1 MHHGFNF
8 GILARFSKN
17 IFLQDNVIYK
27 PALAGINLGSMTNI
41 TVDGNV
47 VGVVRTQINTLE
59 GLRVEENVVQAGI
72 VTCTF
77 WSEKGDKCYDITM
90 TNNIVA
96 GAYWAGYTAWGH
108 ECGVYT
114 SNTFKNNI
122 AHSVNRAQGGIGAII
137 VPDRTSK
144 EQMSQCYEASNFAAY
159 KVSQEGAMYY
169 DIGPIDVR
177 YTNMTMID
185 NAKGIGIL
193 MAVKAAREYSTLKT
207 NFTNNF
213 IYGSAP
219 APDCP
224 PAGGYCFKYDKCGLM
239 STVIVYGPND
249 VHTLMCK
256 PYDMAWD
263 IADWGAQTTLTGNT
277 FANFKSRTDD
287 GKRRSIFC
295 VNEFASDYINPH

>member
-1 MHHGFNF
+1 MHHGENF
-8 GILARFSKN
+8 GIAARSSRN
-17 IFLQDNVIYK
+17 IFIQDNVIYK
-27 PALAGINLGSMTNI
+27 PFSVGINLGSMTNV

-47 VGVVRTQINTLE
+47 VGVVDGEANIIQI
-59 GLRVEENVVQAGI
+59 GI
-72 VTCTF
+72 GTCTY
-77 WSEKGDKCYDITM
+77 WGEGDKCDDVTM

-96 GAYWAGYTAWGH
+96 GAYWAGYSAYGH

-114 SNTFKNNI
+114 SNTFKNNV
-122 AHSVNRAQGGIGAII
+122 AHSINRARGGVGAII
-137 VPDRTSK
+137 VPDRTSRR
-144 EQMSQCYEASNFAAY
+144 QMTQCYEASNFVAY
-159 KVSQEGAMYY
+159 KVGQEGAMYY
-169 DIGPIDVR
+169 DKGPIDIR
-177 YTNMTMID
+177 FTNMTMID

-193 MAVKAAREYSTLKT
+193 MAVPASREYSALKT

-224 PAGGYCFKYDKCGLM
+224 PGGGYCFKYTKCGLM
-239 STVIVYGPND
+239 STVIVYGGND

-277 FANFKSRTDD
+277 FVDFKSRTEH
-287 GKRRSIFC
+287 GKR
-295 VNEFASDYINPH
+295 